1 MKKLEEERI
10 KKEKEEEEERKR
22 LELEEAQKNKE
33 KEGLNYG
40 AIVCGIICILIHGM
54 IGFDLYTIFEA
65 LTTFILIY
73 GMLVVKENTNNAW
86 GCILIFLVYWNAI

>member
-1 MKKLEEERI
+1 M
-10 KKEKEEEEERKR
+10 
-22 LELEEAQKNKE
+22 
-33 KEGLNYG
+33 
-40 AIVCGIICILIHGM
+40 V

-86 GCILIFLVYWNAI
+86 GCILIFLLYWNAI